1 LSGCAFCNRCTLR
14 ATPCCSRWCCS
25 TVASRYTPY
34 VNKHVH
40 CKGSL
45 CRARWRQTLPAR
57 GLLEVRSRRHRAL
70 VMNLEF
76 SILWPRRQIRQAGAR
91 LRDSCHERLLALTP
105 GADTEHCAAHGG
117 GRRCQHEGCPKPAAT
132 GGTLH
137 CQAHGGGRRCQQE
150 GCSKAVAR
158 GPGSTLCARSVCGP
172 HSRSPTVRRRS
183 NPLDTTCHSAC
194 ANARRSSGWW
204 RTSHKPVHG

>member
-76 SILWPRRQIRQAGAR
+76 SILWPRRQLPRAVASPHPGSRHRALRCARRGQAVPARGLPQASCYGRHAPLPGAWGRQAVPAGGLLQGSRSRSRQHA
-91 LRDSCHERLLALTP
+91 LR
-105 GADTEHCAAHGG
+105 
-117 GRRCQHEGCPKPAAT
+117 
-132 GGTLH
+132 
-137 CQAHGGGRRCQQE
+137 
-150 GCSKAVAR
+150 
-158 GPGSTLCARSVCGP
+158 TLCLRATQPQPDG
-172 HSRSPTVRRRS
+172 
-183 NPLDTTCHSAC
+183 AE
-194 ANARRSSGWW
+194 AQ
-204 RTSHKPVHG
+204 